1 MIKEIF
7 EKVDQGTPLTRDDA
21 LELLHIPNLSGD
33 YYALLQKAMEVS
45 RRDFGDKGY
54 IFVQIGL
61 NVAPCSGNCTFCS
74 LAQCN
79 TTFTEK
85 SEKTYDEVLEEVSRI
100 DFQRVTAVFLM
111 TTADY
116 DTEKFLEMGRRVRAI
131 LPAEIALVANTGD
144 FDLAYAN
151 RMKEAGFT
159 GAYHIVR
166 LREGVDT
173 ALDPVV
179 RIQTLDAI
187 RDAGLRLYYCL
198 EPVGPEH
205 TYDEMITEM
214 MRARDYHVDVMAAMR
229 RVSVDRTKYESQ
241 SMVSDFE
248 MAKIVSVTR
257 LVAMPRVSMNVHEPN
272 MTCLLGGV
280 NQLYAELGANPRDSS
295 AQTETSRGLSID
307 QVTNIL
313 AAAGFK
319 ACVER

>member
-1 MIKEIF
+1 MINEIF
-7 EKVDQGTPLTRDDA
+7 HKVDAGTPLTREDA
-21 LELLHIPNLSGD
+21 LELLSIPNLSAD

-45 RRDFGDKGY
+45 QRDFGDKGY

-74 LAQCN
+74 LAKCN
-79 TTFTEK
+79 TTFTET
-85 SEKTYDEVLEEVSRI
+85 SEKSYDEVLADVSTI
-100 DFQRVTAVFLM
+100 DFNRVTAVFLM

-116 DTEKFLEMGRRVRAI
+116 DVEKFLEMGRRVRAI
-131 LPAEIALVANTGD
+131 IPQEIALVANTGD
-144 FDLAYAN
+144 FDLEYAL

-166 LREGVDT
+166 LREGIDT
-173 ALDPVV
+173 ALDPEV

-205 TYDEMITEM
+205 TYDEMVTEM
-214 MRARDYHVDVMAAMR
+214 LRAREYNVEVMAAMR

-272 MTCLLGGV
+272 ITCLLGGV

-295 AQTETSRGLSID
+295 ANTETSRGLSID

-313 AAAGFK
+313 AGAGFT